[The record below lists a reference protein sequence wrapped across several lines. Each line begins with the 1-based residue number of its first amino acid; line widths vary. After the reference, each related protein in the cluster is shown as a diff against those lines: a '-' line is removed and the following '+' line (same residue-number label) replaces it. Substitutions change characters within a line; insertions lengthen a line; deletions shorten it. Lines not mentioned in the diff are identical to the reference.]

1 MVELSDD
8 IFRWIADNAK
18 ADTTKLRLKHHG
30 NPEMEFAITQ
40 IECRRKAASKLADT
54 LKSPR
59 FLFPTLLS
67 AEQSTSDT
75 LAEFHASLIEPG
87 SKMLD
92 MTCGLGIDALH
103 CSRKAAS
110 VTAIE
115 IQPLLAEAATF
126 NAEALGAENI
136 TVVCAD
142 STEWIK
148 SCGERFDTV
157 FIDPARRG
165 EHGERLYA
173 LSQCTPDV
181 VTLLPELEKIT
192 RRVII
197 KASPMLDVSRTIA
210 ELHCV
215 EAIYLIGTPTEC
227 KELTAV
233 IDFTLPADSTPTIHA
248 VTPPYPSLTFTQAEE
263 AAAVATPALPSP
275 GMFLYEPFPAVLKS
289 GGFGVFAERFN
300 LSPLHRHTHLYI
312 SDRPQDNVPA
322 RTYGITAV
330 VPFSRQGLRQL
341 PTLKQANVSV
351 RNFIIPASELT
362 KKLKLRP
369 GGNTHI
375 FGIKDA
381 TDAHCLLITTP
392 YNQSVGVRNTETV
405 KN

>member
-8 IFRWIADNAK
+8 IYRWIAENAK

-87 SKMLD
+87 CKMLD

-110 VTAIE
+110 ITAIE
-115 IQPLLAEAATF
+115 IQPLLAETATF
-126 NAEALGAENI
+126 NAEALGSENI

-148 SCGERFDTV
+148 SCSERFDTV

-173 LSQCTPDV
+173 LSQCAPDV
-181 VTLLPELEKIT
+181 VSLLPALEKIT

-197 KASPMLDVSRTIA
+197 KASPMLDVSRTIV
-210 ELHCV
+210 ELRCV

-233 IDFTLPADSTPTIHA
+233 IDFILPADSTPTIHA

-263 AAAVATPALPSP
+263 AAAVATTALPSP

-289 GGFGVFAERFN
+289 GGFNIFANRFG
-300 LSPLHRHTHLYI
+300 LSPLHRHTHLYL
-312 SDRPQDNVPA
+312 SDHAIEDIQAKKYRIIKA
-322 RTYGITAV
+322 L
-330 VPFSRQGLRQL
+330 PFSRQGIRELGELR
-341 PTLKQANVSV
+341 QANVSV
-351 RNFIIPASELT
+351 RNFIISAPQLS
-362 KKLKLRP
+362 KKLKLRD
-369 GGNTHI
+369 GGQLHL
-375 FGIKDA
+375 FGVKAAND
-381 TDAHCLLITTP
+381 TYMLLLLSP
-392 YNQSVGVRNTETV
+392 EQ
-405 KN
+405 

>member
-8 IFRWIADNAK
+8 IYRWIAENAK

-87 SKMLD
+87 CKMLD

-110 VTAIE
+110 ITAIE
-115 IQPLLAEAATF
+115 IQPLLTETATF
-126 NAEALGAENI
+126 NAKALGTENI

-173 LSQCTPDV
+173 LSQCAPDV
-181 VTLLPELEKIT
+181 VNLLSELEKIT
-192 RRVII
+192 RRVNI

-210 ELHCV
+210 ELRCV

-263 AAAVATPALPSP
+263 AAAVAAPALPSP

-289 GGFGVFAERFN
+289 GGFNIFANRFG
-300 LSPLHRHTHLYI
+300 LSPLHRHTHLYL
-312 SDRPQDNVPA
+312 SDRAIEDIQA
-322 RTYGITAV
+322 KKYRIIKAL
-330 VPFSRQGLRQL
+330 PFSRQGIRELGELRQ
-341 PTLKQANVSV
+341 ANTSV
-351 RNFIIPASELT
+351 RNFIITAPQLS
-362 KKLKLRP
+362 KKLKLRD
-369 GGNTHI
+369 GGQLHL
-375 FGIKDA
+375 FGVKAAND
-381 TDAHCLLITTP
+381 TYMLLLLSP
-392 YNQSVGVRNTETV
+392 EQ
-405 KN
+405 